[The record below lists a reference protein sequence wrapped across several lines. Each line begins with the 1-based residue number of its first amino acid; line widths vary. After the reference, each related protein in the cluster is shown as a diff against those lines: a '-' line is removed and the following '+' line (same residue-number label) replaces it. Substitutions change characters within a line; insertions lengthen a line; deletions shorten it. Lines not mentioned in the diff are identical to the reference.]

1 MSGAGAG
8 AARHLKPGD
17 EVVLF
22 GLSAESYNGR
32 VGTLE
37 EWMPEPKRWA
47 VAVHA
52 DGRGIAEN
60 GLLLQPK
67 NLMPYSTYFD
77 GSSEGEGEEEGDDAT
92 QEVTRLDGVKGTHS
106 PRGSPAGTSSHEIQ
120 LKDTTQA
127 LMAQVSNSSV
137 RTPSTSAGSS
147 PSRGVSR
154 AKSSDRRASS
164 LDPDKQALVDDM
176 RAVEHGTAPVRIP
189 SDRRRVNSLGRS
201 LHRPSPAS
209 TAAEATATVE
219 GGNDGDHAV
228 VVAFADARHN
238 RATLVSESTRKRLED
253 FYNANKET
261 RFPKN
266 VRRAPGSAPHLSY
279 EEAMEWAASC
289 HPRIIDTTVKKGN
302 RRHSFCR
309 DAFGWHLCRCRQNK
323 CTDPDEK
330 ARLDFLQQSTFDRY
344 GIGIALYF
352 KYVDDFPVAPCHR
365 VFVRVCVSIL
375 MYVLFACAQ
384 TYEYEFATALCVGCT
399 NETLLPGT

>member
-1 MSGAGAG
+1 MSGVGSG
-8 AARHLKPGD
+8 AARHQLKPGD

-37 EWMPEPKRWA
+37 EWMPGPKRWA
-47 VAVHA
+47 VTVHA
-52 DGRGIAEN
+52 DSRGVAEN
-60 GLLLQPK
+60 GLLLKPK
-67 NLMPYSTYFD
+67 NLMAHATYFD
-77 GSSEGEGEEEGDDAT
+77 GSSEGEGEEGGGGGGGGGGGDDAT
-92 QEVTRLDGVKGTHS
+92 QEVTRLDGVKS
-106 PRGSPAGTSSHEIQ
+106 AGTSPHEIQ

-127 LMAQVSNSSV
+127 LMTQVSDSSV

-147 PSRGVSR
+147 PSRSVSG
-154 AKSSDRRASS
+154 AKRGDRRASS

-176 RAVEHGTAPVRIP
+176 RAVEHGAAPVR
-189 SDRRRVNSLGRS
+189 SASGRRRVNSLGRS
-201 LHRPSPAS
+201 LHRPNPAS

-219 GGNDGDHAV
+219 GSSGDQA

-289 HPRIIDTTVKKGN
+289 HPRVIDTTVKKGN

-352 KYVDDFPVAPCHR
+352 KYADHLAFPSPASRWLCA
-365 VFVRVCVSIL
+365 VRLDSMLICPWSWW
-375 MYVLFACAQ
+375 A
-384 TYEYEFATALCVGCT
+384 
-399 NETLLPGT
+399 GT